1 MKFLYV
7 IIFLLIIF
15 FDFKFR
21 KWICY
26 EFNISNFKCLLLIIN
41 VKFEFMSLNV
51 VIEIKKW
58 IVKEKN

>member
-15 FDFKFR
+15 FDFKLR
-21 KWICY
+21 KWIFY